1 MSILRRLKRF
11 SIVGLSVCA
20 GCTLK
25 WMVTDNRVLAA
36 VKDKDDVFDE
46 NAPEAEPANLKL
58 KLKHVQILFRHG
70 ARTPLHLMPGI
81 EQVFTS

>member
-36 VKDKDDVFDE
+36 VKLEDKDDE
-46 NAPEAEPANLKL
+46 NAPEPANLKL

-81 EQVFTS
+81 KQVFTS